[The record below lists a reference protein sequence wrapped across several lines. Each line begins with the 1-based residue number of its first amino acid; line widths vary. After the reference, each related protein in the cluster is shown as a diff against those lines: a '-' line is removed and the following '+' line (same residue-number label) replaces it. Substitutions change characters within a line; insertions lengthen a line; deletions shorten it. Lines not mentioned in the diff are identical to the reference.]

1 MEEESLIM
9 SRSDGPKTTQ
19 ELAMEGQKYL
29 EETIEY
35 AFQIL
40 SSMNDELCNPVLWSA
55 PPSTTSTSP
64 NAPTGVANGDA
75 TSDNSNHHA
84 DGNASATGGAGGAL
98 EEARF
103 RYKNAVAA
111 LRTILTAIPNSQK
124 AGWRMGGA
132 HLLEWKSEEDFFSVQ
147 RYNPRNEA
155 KAFDAGSATSPADE
169 AEIEKLEEQAS
180 SLRRELTNKNLHLK
194 RLIDQLRD
202 LITDISTW
210 QSPFST

>member
-1 MEEESLIM
+1 MEEQSVNGM
-9 SRSDGPKTTQ
+9 MSSRSKTTQ

-40 SSMNDELCNPVLWSA
+40 SSMNDELCNPVLWSTS
-55 PPSTTSTSP
+55 PSATSP
-64 NAPTGVANGDA
+64 NAPSSNGDA
-75 TSDNSNHHA
+75 ASDNSNHHA
-84 DGNASATGGAGGAL
+84 DSAAAAAGAL

-124 AGWRMGGA
+124 V
-132 HLLEWKSEEDFFSVQ
+132 KT
-147 RYNPRNEA
+147 
-155 KAFDAGSATSPADE
+155 FDAGSAASPTDE
-169 AEIEKLEEQAS
+169 DEIEKLEERAT
-180 SLRRELTNKNLHLK
+180 SLRRELANKNLHLK
-194 RLIDQLRD
+194 TLIDQLRD

>member
-124 AGWRMGGA
+124 A
-132 HLLEWKSEEDFFSVQ
+132 
-147 RYNPRNEA
+147 